1 MTMATVWYVLI
12 HATLGVIGQDA
23 FRMTLPG
30 VLACMAVSAVV
41 QAWPTW
47 EVHRVAWPKFK
58 DRLRPDMPAAERARL
73 MLGYWLRLGRL
84 LMFRTSIFSIETL
97 AVAAIAR
104 G

>member
-12 HATLGVIGQDA
+12 HATRGVIGQDA

-30 VLACMAVSAVV
+30 VLVCMAVTAAV

-47 EVHRVAWPKFK
+47 EVHKVAWPKFQG
-58 DRLRPDMPAAERARL
+58 RLTAGTPSSERARL
-73 MLGYWLRLGRL
+73 AQGYWLRLGRL
-84 LMFRTSIFSIETL
+84 LMFRTSIFSIGTL
-97 AVAAIAR
+97 AVAALSR